1 MALLTLSI
9 YNSMGDLIPFMLLF
23 FIFILIFGLI
33 GHALYGPLLLEF
45 ATFWASIRTVIDM
58 LCGNYVFSSIELGLN
73 KGGDNEAIDY
83 AVAVIYFYVF
93 FFLMMLIVLNI
104 IIAILMDGYATVKE
118 DVGSTVE
125 KQLKYNVGDI
135 GPKVM
140 EVWKKRIFFWRH
152 GFIGRVTGRAK
163 FSVHEPWSDERW
175 GRDFTIVSERRRQ
188 AGLTANSIR
197 LGQLIA
203 ELRALPTSRG
213 EDIAWQVHNTYH
225 GRIFVQPSNI
235 NTPFEEPDVEGQ
247 VKAVNEIV
255 MGMEVR
261 HDAPHPASLPFSAQ
275 TRTVTRLA
283 SGA

>member
-1 MALLTLSI
+1 
-9 YNSMGDLIPFMLLF
+9 
-23 FIFILIFGLI
+23 
-33 GHALYGPLLLEF
+33 
-45 ATFWASIRTVIDM
+45 M

-73 KGGDNEAIDY
+73 KGGDNEAVDY

-135 GPKVM
+135 WHKVG

-152 GFIGRVTGRAK
+152 GWIGRVTGRAK

-175 GRDFTIVSERRRQ
+175 GRDFTIVSQRRRQ

-255 MGMEVR
+255 TGMEVR

-275 TRTVTRLA
+275 TRTVIRLG